1 MVATVLPQQVL
12 RTSSYF
18 TSLAVFLF
26 GALSLVVD
34 SGYSGGAAML
44 LLGSVVLLVKQP
56 RLGLDRQ
63 DLAIMAILTLYAV
76 IRIAEAWWDGQG
88 WSGVDNPSRFILAIP
103 SMLLIMAYPPRLAWF
118 WSGLATGAIGAGSWA
133 AWQKLIIG
141 VDRASGHTHVIQ
153 FGNLSMLLGI
163 LCLAG
168 LGWAYAQRHRHAWLT
183 FLAVGAVF
191 GIMGSLF
198 SGSRGGWVGIPF
210 VILVLYRGYG
220 RDLDLWLKVAALA
233 IVVGVG
239 ALIYAL
245 PQVGVQQRVHQA
257 FDDIERYIEGE
268 SRTSSLGARFEM
280 WKGATHLI
288 MEKPLTGWG
297 ESGYRQGMVDLG
309 DEGVVHPWVAKKYGH
324 PHNEFL
330 NEFAK
335 RGVIGLVALL
345 ALYLVPMRLFG
356 RQIADRNLELRS
368 LSIAGVLLSVAYID
382 YGLSQAFLDHNS
394 GSMMF
399 AFLLAVL
406 WGLRKGHGG
415 NLATS

>member
-1 MVATVLPQQVL
+1 
-12 RTSSYF
+12 
-18 TSLAVFLF
+18 
-26 GALSLVVD
+26 
-34 SGYSGGAAML
+34 
-44 LLGSVVLLVKQP
+44 
-56 RLGLDRQ
+56 
-63 DLAIMAILTLYAV
+63 
-76 IRIAEAWWDGQG
+76 
-88 WSGVDNPSRFILAIP
+88 
-103 SMLLIMAYPPRLAWF
+103 
-118 WSGLATGAIGAGSWA
+118 
-133 AWQKLIIG
+133 
-141 VDRASGHTHVIQ
+141 
-153 FGNLSMLLGI
+153 
-163 LCLAG
+163 
-168 LGWAYAQRHRHAWLT
+168 
-183 FLAVGAVF
+183 
-191 GIMGSLF
+191 
-198 SGSRGGWVGIPF
+198 
-210 VILVLYRGYG
+210 
-220 RDLDLWLKVAALA
+220 
-233 IVVGVG
+233 
-239 ALIYAL
+239 
-245 PQVGVQQRVHQA
+245 
-257 FDDIERYIEGE
+257 
-268 SRTSSLGARFEM
+268 M